1 MIRFVFYLSLIFIPA
16 IGEAGED
23 PLAVLKKD
31 QPADVAKMVDRLVG
45 CAHWAG
51 EEPYDAQR
59 EKQIRKALKELK
71 CDRLD
76 RDYQAMMKLY
86 AKQPKVLDALKK
98 AHDWSY

>member
-1 MIRFVFYLSLIFIPA
+1 
-16 IGEAGED
+16 
-23 PLAVLKKD
+23 
-31 QPADVAKMVDRLVG
+31 MVDRLVG

-51 EEPYDAQR
+51 EEPDAQR

-86 AKQPKVLDALKK
+86 AKQPKVLDALKRHMIGVIVCRQY
-98 AHDWSY
+98 AQSIEGHFLSVNP